1 MSDAE
6 HLNADADDLEDG
18 TEQDL
23 DEENNEL
30 SEEPSSEEGPTEV
43 STPATTSSEPASSE
57 SSSDLELFEKYIE
70 EDLDF
75 DLPSRGDLREGTIV
89 EIRPSE
95 LLVNVGSKRDG
106 VVPSSDLQRL
116 DQDYVKSLEIGQTV
130 DVVISRQPDDDGIFL
145 LSISEALQR
154 RDWQYAEEL
163 LESGEVTEHQ
173 VEGFNKGGLTVDFHH
188 LRGFVPASHVVD
200 MPRNLSEEQRRE
212 ELASRI
218 GRTLRLKVIEVER
231 RRRRLVMSQSLA
243 EREFQAQRRK
253 ELFETIHVGDVIQG
267 EVRSMRP
274 FGAFVD
280 VGGAD
285 GLLHVSEI
293 DWRPVN
299 HPRDVLDVGEMVEV
313 EVIRVDPENYR
324 IALSRK
330 RRLPNPWDT
339 VEERYHPSA
348 LVPVKITRV
357 VDFGAFAQLEPGVEG
372 LIHISELA
380 DIAVAEPL
388 KTVQVGDEVYA
399 KILRVDSNRQRI
411 GLSLRQVSESERA
424 EIEAAAEA
432 EEEAEAEAA
441 AESATAEE
449 ESAEEPVTDEDVD
462 AETEEPE
469 AEGEVEPKASA
480 EEPAAQEPPA
490 EESEAKESGVEE
502 SGVEESGVEESDEEP
517 DKDQPA

>member
-1 MSDAE
+1 MADAE
-6 HLNADADDLEDG
+6 HLNADADGMDDEQESI
-18 TEQDL
+18 EQDSAEQV
-23 DEENNEL
+23 DTNT
-30 SEEPSSEEGPTEV
+30 EPSSEEPIAEALPAEAPTSED
-43 STPATTSSEPASSE
+43 TTAAP
-57 SSSDLELFEKYIE
+57 SSDLEIFEKYIE

-116 DQDYVKSLEIGQTV
+116 DKKYVDSLKVGQTV
-130 DVVISRQPDDDGIFL
+130 DVVVSRQPDDDGIFL
-145 LSISEALQR
+145 LSMSEALQR
-154 RDWQYAEEL
+154 RDWQLAEEL
-163 LESGEVTEHQ
+163 LESGEVTEHE
-173 VEGFNKGGLTVDFHH
+173 VEGFNKGGLTVQFHH

-200 MPRNLSEEQRRE
+200 MPRNLSEDQRRE
-212 ELASRI
+212 ELQSRI

-280 VGGAD
+280 IGGAD

-313 EVIRVDPENYR
+313 QVIRVDPENHR

-339 VEERYHPSA
+339 VEERYHPGA
-348 LVPVKITRV
+348 IVPAKITRV

-388 KTVQVGDEVYA
+388 KTVQVGDEVYC

-411 GLSLRQVSESERA
+411 GLSIRQVLDSERA
-424 EIEAAAEA
+424 ELEAAEGELEDEELEAAEEA
-432 EEEAEAEAA
+432 EEELEDEESDAMEAEAVA
-441 AESATAEE
+441 EALEEVSDEDASESADELSAEMNQDSSELAVEAEQAEE
-449 ESAEEPVTDEDVD
+449 ADGDKQT
-462 AETEEPE
+462 
-469 AEGEVEPKASA
+469 
-480 EEPAAQEPPA
+480 
-490 EESEAKESGVEE
+490 SE
-502 SGVEESGVEESDEEP
+502 
-517 DKDQPA
+517 

>member
-6 HLNADADDLEDG
+6 QLNDDAYEQENAPQEDVTPTG
-18 TEQDL
+18 ETGAESPQEQ
-23 DEENNEL
+23 ETG
-30 SEEPSSEEGPTEV
+30 SAQS
-43 STPATTSSEPASSE
+43 AT
-57 SSSDLELFEKYIE
+57 DLELFEKYIE

-75 DLPSRGDLREGTIV
+75 DLPNRGDMREGVIV
-89 EIRPSE
+89 EVRPSE

-106 VVPSSDLQRL
+106 VVPQSDLARL
-116 DQDYVKSLEIGQTV
+116 DPDYVKSLHEGQTV
-130 DVVISRQPDDDGIFL
+130 DVVVSRQPDDDGIFL
-145 LSISEALQR
+145 LSIAEALQQ
-154 RDWQYAEEL
+154 RDWLLAEQL
-163 LESGEVTEHQ
+163 LESSEVTSHR
-173 VEGFNKGGLTVDFHH
+173 VVGYNKGGLTVEFNH

-200 MPRNLSEEQRRE
+200 MPRNLSEEQRRA
-212 ELASRI
+212 ELESRI
-218 GRTLRLKVIEVER
+218 GKTLRLKVIEVER

-243 EREFQAQRRK
+243 EREFQAARRE
-253 ELFETIHVGDVIQG
+253 ELFKTINVGDVITG

-299 HPRDVLDVGEMVEV
+299 HPRDVLEVGEMVEV
-313 EVIRVDPENYR
+313 EVIRVDPENQR

-339 VEERYHPSA
+339 VEQRYHPGEI
-348 LVPVKITRV
+348 VPVKITRV

-388 KTVQVGDEVYA
+388 KTVQIGDEVYV

-411 GLSLRQVSESERA
+411 GLSLRQAGDLGPVTSA
-424 EIEAAAEA
+424 EEEEA
-432 EEEAEAEAA
+432 EEEAEAESVEQETGEQEA
-441 AESATAEE
+441 
-449 ESAEEPVTDEDVD
+449 VED
-462 AETEEPE
+462 
-469 AEGEVEPKASA
+469 
-480 EEPAAQEPPA
+480 
-490 EESEAKESGVEE
+490 
-502 SGVEESGVEESDEEP
+502 ESDEE
-517 DKDQPA
+517 